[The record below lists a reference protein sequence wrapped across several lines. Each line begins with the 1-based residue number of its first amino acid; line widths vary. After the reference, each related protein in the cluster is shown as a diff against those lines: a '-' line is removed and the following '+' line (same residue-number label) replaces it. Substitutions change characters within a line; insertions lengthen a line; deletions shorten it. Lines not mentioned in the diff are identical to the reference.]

1 MLTAGLEAC
10 VMAYPMREWLVFEE
24 KLMSKSNFD
33 KDLDDVRHHY
43 FGSAEEVEMDSVGRL
58 LIPQSLRKYADLQ
71 RDAIWVGIGNHIEL
85 WDRARYEAKYPPI
98 HSDAVRLDSIRRR
111 LTEMGM

>member
-58 LIPQSLRKYADLQ
+58 LIPQSLRKYAELQ
-71 RDAIWVGIGNHIEL
+71 RDAIWVGMGNHIEL
-85 WDRARYEAKYPPI
+85 WDRSRYEAKYPPI
-98 HSDAVRLDSIRRR
+98 HSDPVRLDSIRRR